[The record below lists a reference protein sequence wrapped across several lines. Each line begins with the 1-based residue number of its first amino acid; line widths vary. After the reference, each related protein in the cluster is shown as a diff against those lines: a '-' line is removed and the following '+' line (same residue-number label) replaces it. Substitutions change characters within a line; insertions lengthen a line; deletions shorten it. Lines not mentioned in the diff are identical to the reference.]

1 LDPSPLSRRD
11 LFGLWL
17 FAFAASAV
25 VGTHGILYW
34 DAGDY
39 VTLAIEGGRS
49 GLLLGRPLFLLV
61 SRAIVHAG
69 IDAAWAEPALRWF
82 WTGVGAVAAPAMAV
96 LALRLGLDR
105 RAAWLAGAMIAVS
118 PSFAHTAHQVLTDAP
133 ALALSIAA
141 LATAASGRA
150 LLSGALLGAA
160 ILTRETSAIH
170 LVAVILLLG
179 VRQSARAVLSTA
191 VVIAVTLWLFP
202 PAGLVHWMTAMSQS
216 AGARPVS
223 PRSVGLSLVWILA
236 AGPVP
241 VVAGIF
247 ALVRTSNRRI
257 LSVAVPAAAAA
268 VALLFYPDGSFS
280 PRYMLAAVPVA
291 CFVPAARWLSSRRWL
306 IVIGLAIPLAF
317 VPVVTR
323 ASRAAAA
330 RGAVIQDRVQMLP
343 ARSLVVPGHY
353 CPQARLGA
361 AIAKRGDVGLMCPGW
376 DWPANPGGSLDA
388 ARAEGRPVAL
398 ALDAGDWW
406 GAAERT
412 NFDGVAAW
420 AHGQQGR
427 DVAGFFVVG
436 R

>member
-1 LDPSPLSRRD
+1 LRISPRD
-11 LFGLWL
+11 LIGLWF
-17 FAFAASAV
+17 FAFAASAA

-61 SRAIVHAG
+61 SRAIVHSG
-69 IDAAWAEPALRWF
+69 IDPAWAEPALRWF
-82 WTGVGAVAAPAMAV
+82 WTGVGAFAAPAMAV
-96 LALRLGLDR
+96 LAFRLGLDR
-105 RAAWLAGAMIAVS
+105 RAAWLAGAMLAVS
-118 PSFAHTAHQVLTDAP
+118 PSVAHTAHQVLTDAP

-141 LATAASGRA
+141 LAAAASGRA
-150 LLSGALLGAA
+150 LLSGVLLATA
-160 ILTRETSAIH
+160 ILTRETAAIH

-179 VRQSARAVLSTA
+179 LRQSAVAVLSA
-191 VVIAVTLWLFP
+191 AGVIAATLWMFP
-202 PAGLVHWMTAMSQS
+202 PAGLLHWVTAMSQS

-223 PRSVGLSLVWILA
+223 AESVGLSIVWMLA

-247 ALVRTSNRRI
+247 ALVRNPNRRM
-257 LSVAVPAAAAA
+257 LFVAVPAAFAT

-291 CFVPAARWLSSRRWL
+291 FFVPAAPWLSAWRWL
-306 IVIGLAIPLAF
+306 IVLALAIPLAL
-317 VPVVTR
+317 VPVATR
-323 ASRAAAA
+323 ASRAVAA

-361 AIAKRGDVGLMCPGW
+361 AIGKRGDLGMLCPGW
-376 DWPANPGGSLDA
+376 DWPADPGGALDA
-388 ARAEGRPVAL
+388 ALAEGRPVAV

-412 NFDGVAAW
+412 NFEAVSAW
-420 AHGQQGR
+420 ARGKQGR
-427 DVAGFFVVG
+427 DVAGFLVVG